1 MSEEG
6 PSFWLTLTEK
16 IMGLVLIIV
25 SIMLIYYTATS
36 VNVLNVFT
44 GLFAFLSVMLLLGGA
59 FLIVVKAPE

>member
-36 VNVLNVFT
+36 VNVLSVFT
-44 GLFAFLSVMLLLGGA
+44 GLFAFLSVVLLLGGA